1 VATRGACSPLTAP
14 LGALPYSDRVE
25 SALLYILGV
34 VIVLVGLV
42 VSIGLHEVGHLVPAK
57 LFGVRVGQYMIGFGK
72 TLFSKRVGETEYGLK
87 MIPLGG
93 YISMAGMFPPER
105 TGGKPRT
112 ASTGFFDTM
121 VNDARTSAHEGIP
134 AGEEHRTFYRLPVL
148 KRVVIMLGGPFMN
161 LVLAF
166 VFFGIVLVGFG
177 VPQVTTTIGAVS
189 ECIVPAGTGQT
200 ECTDDDPLAPAA
212 EAGLLPGDQIL
223 TIGGEPIA
231 DFGASS
237 QIITEAAGKPLEFVV
252 LRAGEQVTL
261 EVTPLLTPRPVFD
274 AEGNVVLDDDGKMVT
289 RDVGFIGIEYAMQ
302 SVQQP
307 VTAVPGYVW
316 DAAGRIGYSIVT
328 LPARVYDL
336 GVSTFGGTE
345 RDPEGIIGVV
355 GIGRL
360 AGEITSLDTLPVADR
375 AASILSLLGG
385 LNLALF
391 LFNLVPLLPLD
402 GGHVAGA
409 IWEGIRRAVAKLFR
423 RPDPGPVDVA
433 RLIPITM
440 AISGVLAV
448 LTVFV
453 LFSDLVNP
461 ISLTG
466 EAEPVPWW
474 VIVTG
479 VAVLGF
485 FILRATLPRRGG
497 DGT

>member
-1 VATRGACSPLTAP
+1 
-14 LGALPYSDRVE
+14 VE
-25 SALLYILGV
+25 SALLYVLGV
-34 VIVLVGLV
+34 VIVVVGLV
-42 VSIGLHEVGHLVPAK
+42 VSIGLHELGHLVPAK

-112 ASTGFFDTM
+112 ASTGFFDTL
-121 VNDARTSAHEGIP
+121 VQDARTSAHEGIP

-148 KRVVIMLGGPFMN
+148 KRIVIMLGGPFMN

-177 VPQVTTTIGAVS
+177 IPQSTTTVGVVY
-189 ECIVPAGTGQT
+189 ECVVPSGSTQT
-200 ECTDDDPLAPAA
+200 ECTGDDPVAPAA
-212 EAGLLPGDQIL
+212 EAGLQPGDRIVAIDGQ
-223 TIGGEPIA
+223 PIA
-231 DFGASS
+231 EY
-237 QIITEAAGKPLEFVV
+237 TEVSEIVTAAAGRELEVEVV
-252 LRAGEQVTL
+252 RDGESVTL
-261 EVTPLLTPRPVFD
+261 GVTPLLTERPVFD
-274 AEGNVVLDDDGKMVT
+274 DDGRALENPDGSAVT
-289 RDVGFIGIEYAMQ
+289 REVGFIGIGYATQ
-302 SVQQP
+302 TVQQP
-307 VTAVPGYVW
+307 VTAVPGFVW
-316 DAAGRIGYSIVT
+316 DASARIGYSIIT

-360 AGEITSLDTLPVADR
+360 AGEITSLDALPVADR

-409 IWEGIRRAVAKLFR
+409 IWEGIRRGFAKLFR

-440 AISGVLAV
+440 AVSGVLAV
-448 LTVFV
+448 LTIFV
-453 LFSDLVNP
+453 LISDIVNP
-461 ISLTG
+461 ISL
-466 EAEPVPWW
+466 
-474 VIVTG
+474 
-479 VAVLGF
+479 F
-485 FILRATLPRRGG
+485 
-497 DGT
+497 

>member
-1 VATRGACSPLTAP
+1 M
-14 LGALPYSDRVE
+14 E

-42 VSIGLHEVGHLVPAK
+42 ISIGLHEVGHLVPAK

-105 TGGKPRT
+105 KGGKPRT

-121 VNDARTSAHEGIP
+121 VNDARTVAHEGIP

-148 KRVVIMLGGPFMN
+148 KRIVIMLGGPFMN

-177 VPQVTTTIGAVS
+177 MPQFTTTIGAVY
-189 ECIVPAGTGQT
+189 ECVVPAGSTQT
-200 ECTDDDPLAPAA
+200 ECSADDPVAPAA
-212 EAGLLPGDQIL
+212 AAGLLPGDRIVAIDGQPV
-223 TIGGEPIA
+223 TDYTDVSA
-231 DFGASS
+231 VV
-237 QIITEAAGKPLEFVV
+237 TEAAGRELDVEVV
-252 LRAGEQVTL
+252 RDGQNLTL
-261 EVTPLLTPRPVFD
+261 EVTPLLTERP
-274 AEGNVVLDDDGKMVT
+274 VLDDDLQPVENPDGTIKT
-289 RDVGFIGIEYAMQ
+289 QDVGFIGIGYAVQ
-302 SVQQP
+302 NVQQP
-307 VTAVPGYVW
+307 VTAVPGFVW
-316 DAAGRIGYSIVT
+316 DAAGRIGYSIIT

-409 IWEGIRRAVAKLFR
+409 IWEGVRRGIAKVFR

-433 RLIPITM
+433 RLLPLTM
-440 AISGVLAV
+440 AISGVLAL

-453 LFSDLVNP
+453 LISDIVNP
-461 ISLTG
+461 ISL
-466 EAEPVPWW
+466 
-474 VIVTG
+474 
-479 VAVLGF
+479 F
-485 FILRATLPRRGG
+485 
-497 DGT
+497 

>member
-1 VATRGACSPLTAP
+1 
-14 LGALPYSDRVE
+14 VE

-34 VIVLVGLV
+34 VIVVVGLV
-42 VSIGLHEVGHLVPAK
+42 ISIGLHEIGHLVPAK
-57 LFGVRVGQYMIGFGK
+57 LFGVRVGQYMIGFGR

-121 VNDARTSAHEGIP
+121 VNDARTAAHEGIP

-148 KRVVIMLGGPFMN
+148 KRIVIMLGGPFMN

-177 VPQVTTTIGAVS
+177 IPQPSTTIGTVY
-189 ECIVPAGTGQT
+189 ECVVPADSTQT
-200 ECTDDDPLAPAA
+200 ECTDADPAAPAA
-212 EAGLLPGDQIL
+212 EAGLRPGDRIL
-223 TIGGEPIA
+223 AIDGTPITVYTDIA
-231 DFGASS
+231 AIVT
-237 QIITEAAGKPLEFVV
+237 QAAGQELEFEIV
-252 LRAGEQVTL
+252 RDGDTVTL
-261 EVTPLLTPRPVFD
+261 PVTPLLTERP
-274 AEGNVVLDDDGKMVT
+274 VLDDDDQPVLDPDGSLVT
-289 RDVGFIGIEYAMQ
+289 QPVGFIGIGYAYEN
-302 SVQQP
+302 VQQP
-307 VTAVPGYVW
+307 VTAVPPYVW
-316 DAAGRIGYSIVT
+316 DAAERIGYSIIT
-328 LPARVYDL
+328 LPVRVYDL

-360 AGEITSLDTLPVADR
+360 AGEITSLETLPVADR
-375 AASILSLLGG
+375 AASILGLLGG

-391 LFNLVPLLPLD
+391 LFNLIPLLPLD

-409 IWEGIRRAVAKLFR
+409 IWEGIRRAFAKLFG

-440 AISGVLAV
+440 AVSGVLAV
-448 LTVFV
+448 LTLFV
-453 LFSDLVNP
+453 LFSDIVNP
-461 ISLTG
+461 I
-466 EAEPVPWW
+466 
-474 VIVTG
+474 
-479 VAVLGF
+479 
-485 FILRATLPRRGG
+485 TLF
-497 DGT
+497 

>member
-1 VATRGACSPLTAP
+1 
-14 LGALPYSDRVE
+14 VE
-25 SALLYILGV
+25 SALLYALGV
-34 VIVLVGLV
+34 VLVVLGLI

-57 LFGVRVGQYMIGFGK
+57 LFGVRVGQYMIGFGR
-72 TLFSKRVGETEYGLK
+72 TLFSRRVGETEYGLK

-105 TGGKPRT
+105 KGAKPRT

-121 VNDARTSAHEGIP
+121 VNDARTAAHEGIP

-148 KRVVIMLGGPFMN
+148 KRIVIMLGGPFMN

-177 VPQVTTTIGAVS
+177 IPQSSTTIGTVY
-189 ECIVPAGTGQT
+189 ECVVPAGSTQT
-200 ECTDDDPLAPAA
+200 ECSADDPLAPAA
-212 EAGLLPGDQIL
+212 QAGLVPGDRIL
-223 TIGGEPIA
+223 AIDGQPILEYA
-231 DFGASS
+231 DASR
-237 QIITEAAGKPLEFVV
+237 IISAAAGEELRFEV
-252 LRAGEQVTL
+252 LRDGETITVA
-261 EVTPLLTPRPVFD
+261 VTPLLTERP
-274 AEGNVVLDDDGKMVT
+274 VLDDDGQPIENPDGSFVT
-289 RDVGFIGIEYAMQ
+289 HEVGFIGIGYAVQ
-302 SVQQP
+302 TVQQP
-307 VTAVPGYVW
+307 VTAVPGYVA

-360 AGEITSLDTLPVADR
+360 AGEITSLDSLPVADR
-375 AASILSLLGG
+375 AASILGLLGG

-391 LFNLVPLLPLD
+391 LFNLIPLLPLD

-409 IWEGIRRAVAKLFR
+409 IWEGLRRAVATLFR

-433 RLIPITM
+433 RLIPLTM

-453 LFSDLVNP
+453 IFSDIVNP
-461 ISLTG
+461 I
-466 EAEPVPWW
+466 
-474 VIVTG
+474 
-479 VAVLGF
+479 
-485 FILRATLPRRGG
+485 TLF
-497 DGT
+497 

>member
-1 VATRGACSPLTAP
+1 
-14 LGALPYSDRVE
+14 VE

-34 VIVLVGLV
+34 VIVVIGLV
-42 VSIGLHEVGHLVPAK
+42 ISIGLHEVGHLVPAK
-57 LFGVRVGQYMIGFGK
+57 LFGVRVGQYMIGFGR

-105 TGGKPRT
+105 KGGKPRT

-121 VNDARTSAHEGIP
+121 VNDARTVAHEGIP

-148 KRVVIMLGGPFMN
+148 KRIVIMLGGPFMN

-177 VPQVTTTIGAVS
+177 MPQFTTTIGAVY
-189 ECIVPAGTGQT
+189 ECVVPAGSTQT
-200 ECTDDDPLAPAA
+200 ECSADDPVAPAA
-212 EAGLLPGDQIL
+212 EAGLRPGDRIVAIDGQPV
-223 TIGGEPIA
+223 TEYTDVSA
-231 DFGASS
+231 VV
-237 QIITEAAGKPLEFVV
+237 TEAAGRELDVEVERDGQT
-252 LRAGEQVTL
+252 LTL
-261 EVTPLLTPRPVFD
+261 EVTPLLTERP
-274 AEGNVVLDDDGKMVT
+274 VLDDDLQPVENPDGSVKT
-289 RDVGFIGIEYAMQ
+289 QDVGFIGIGYAVQ
-302 SVQQP
+302 NVQQP
-307 VTAVPGYVW
+307 ITAVPGFVW

-409 IWEGIRRAVAKLFR
+409 IWEGVRRGVAKLFR

-433 RLIPITM
+433 RLLPLTM
-440 AISGVLAV
+440 AISGVLAL

-453 LFSDLVNP
+453 LISDIINP
-461 ISLTG
+461 ISL
-466 EAEPVPWW
+466 
-474 VIVTG
+474 
-479 VAVLGF
+479 F
-485 FILRATLPRRGG
+485 
-497 DGT
+497 